1 MSGIEIQYLLGIYF
15 TVVAISWENGRI
27 SADAVRLIA
36 GLILLVAAILGFT
49 LIR

>member
-15 TVVAISWENGRI
+15 TVVSISFVNGRI

-36 GLILLVAAILGFT
+36 GLVLLVLAVLGMT